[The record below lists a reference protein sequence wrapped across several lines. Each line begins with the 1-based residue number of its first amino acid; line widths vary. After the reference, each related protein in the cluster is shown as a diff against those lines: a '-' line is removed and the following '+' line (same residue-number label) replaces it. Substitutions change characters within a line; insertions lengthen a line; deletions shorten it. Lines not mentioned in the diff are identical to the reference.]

1 MKKVFNWPVVVVLVA
16 MFAMNFLDGRFS
28 DPKQWLISM
37 LEMMPGIIIGLSFHE
52 FGHAFVADRLGD
64 DTPKAQGRVTLNPL
78 AHIDPIGFIAL
89 IFCGFGW
96 GVPVQINP
104 YNFKHQRRDHFF
116 VALAGVVMNLLLV
129 IIFAFA
135 LRFLIRTQFS
145 ITGAGTVVTDM
156 VVEVILINIVL
167 MVFNLM
173 PIPPLD
179 GFNIVTEIFD
189 LRRFNW
195 YWQVYDK
202 GFIILLALLFFN
214 ILEKVMTP
222 TVSGIWSLIYQLI
235 IL

>member
-129 IIFAFA
+129 IIFALA